1 MKQFSIR
8 FIGFILLLSAFISSC
23 QKDSDVKDPDKTALS
38 ADSTKKLGV
47 ASSSGNYLAVK
58 GTLQIKVE
66 DSTYTFDAA
75 QDSIAFVNMVVD
87 GDQYYGLTAINKAHT
102 ISFGISSSGPPVAK
116 GNVAG
121 CQFLV
126 NANDKTGIQYTL
138 SPNVVPKDFGTIS
151 LEKFNQDTVLAKGT
165 FHTYLAK
172 DLKSETPFHITDGSF
187 NLMVK

>member
-1 MKQFSIR
+1 MKRFSLP
-8 FIGFILLLSAFISSC
+8 FICFILLLSAFISSC
-23 QKDSDVKDPDKTALS
+23 QKDSDVKDPDKISLS
-38 ADSTKKLGV
+38 ADSTKKLNI
-47 ASSSGNYLAVK
+47 SSSGNYLAVR

-75 QDSIAFVNMVVD
+75 QDSIAFVDMVVD

-102 ISFGISSSGPPVAK
+102 ISFGISSLGAPVAK

-121 CQFLV
+121 CQFLI
-126 NANDKTGIQYTL
+126 NANDKTGTQYTL

-172 DLKSETPFHITDGSF
+172 DLKSDTPFQITDGSF
-187 NLMVK
+187 NLFAK